1 MNYLV
6 SRVKKIGFPYRKKNN
21 CAPTSLHTKINSR
34 RIKDVN
40 GKDKTLKTMIK
51 KKLRKHLYNRSGRRF
66 LKQVIKTN
74 IFKINYL
81 DFIKIKILYD
91 NGYLKVKRQ

>member
-1 MNYLV
+1 
-6 SRVKKIGFPYRKKNN
+6 
-21 CAPTSLHTKINSR
+21 
-34 RIKDVN
+34 
-40 GKDKTLKTMIK
+40 MIK
-51 KKLRKHLYNRSGRRF
+51 KKLRKYLYNRSGRGF

-91 NGYLKVKRQ
+91 KGYLKVKRQ